1 MSDKT
6 LSQRLRELKDGTL
19 WRHTSVEQDAE
30 LEACIAQSEAME
42 AQAGER
48 VVMDSE
54 WVTKGCREVWA
65 AAGYNDKERA
75 AERFRQG
82 PYQAWACG
90 WMESRLALVGSGI
103 YAKPSQ
109 AIGEQTPV
117 AYTSETALEE
127 LKMRNCGHMSP
138 TSKGFDNVPLYR
150 SPMSSEAR
158 DLAFEALED
167 ARIVVGNTHLIDQ
180 ALSALRG

>member
-1 MSDKT
+1 MSTQT
-6 LSQRLRELKDGTL
+6 LSQRLRELRSTAGVKLTTEEWL
-19 WRHTSVEQDAE
+19 SLNQ
-30 LEACIAQSEAME
+30 CITQAE
-42 AQAGER
+42 AQEAKAVDR
-48 VVMDSE
+48 VVMDSA
-54 WVTKGCREVWA
+54 WVTDGCREVWA

-117 AYTSETALEE
+117 ACDYRKFECSDTG
-127 LKMRNCGHMSP
+127 KMVNGVWVC
-138 TSKGFDNVPLYR
+138 N
-150 SPMSSEAR
+150 
-158 DLAFEALED
+158 
-167 ARIVVGNTHLIDQ
+167 NHL
-180 ALSALRG
+180 